1 MIILVSIS
9 CFQKTDRR
17 LHGKPFSFQFDET
30 STQQVKKQYDGYIV
44 LFSNSQKIV
53 IEYCGSLFV
62 GRCTSDDL
70 GSHFFEFMKLKL
82 NLSLLLVL
90 GMDGP
95 SVSRYFEKKLKARL
109 EENYTTQ
116 ILDIG
121 TCSLHIVNNAFLE
134 GLKELKNEINL
145 DEFAIDLHF
154 FMKYSAARRGN
165 YVNIVS
171 VTLRK
176 EILLLLLLLRYG
188 NHCSLF
194 IETLHN

>member
-1 MIILVSIS
+1 M
-9 CFQKTDRR
+9 
-17 LHGKPFSFQFDET
+17 E
-30 STQQVKKQYDGYIV
+30 
-44 LFSNSQKIV
+44 
-53 IEYCGSLFV
+53 
-62 GRCTSDDL
+62 
-70 GSHFFEFMKLKL
+70 KLKL

-95 SVSRYFEKKLKARL
+95 SVNRSFEKKLKARL

-134 GLKELKNEINL
+134 GLKELKNKVNL

-154 FMKYSAARRGN
+154 FMKYSATRRED

-171 VTLRK
+171 VT
-176 EILLLLLLLRYG
+176 EITAQLLLRHRTTIIG
-188 NHCSLF
+188 
-194 IETLHN
+194 

>member
-1 MIILVSIS
+1 MLQNI
-9 CFQKTDRR
+9 
-17 LHGKPFSFQFDET
+17 
-30 STQQVKKQYDGYIV
+30 
-44 LFSNSQKIV
+44 
-53 IEYCGSLFV
+53 CGSLFV
-62 GRCTSDDL
+62 GHCTLDDL
-70 GSHFFEFMKLKL
+70 VNHFFEFMEELKL

-95 SVSRYFEKKLKARL
+95 CVNRSFEKKLKARL
-109 EENYTTQ
+109 EEIYATQ

-154 FMKYSAARRGN
+154 FMKYSAARRED

-171 VTLRK
+171 VT
-176 EILLLLLLLRYG
+176 ETTAHFLLR
-188 NHCSLF
+188 HCTTRWLSLDKV
-194 IETLHN
+194 LV